1 MSKCLKLWLRET
13 NRSIYS
19 GPVATLDIYDQWQ
32 RLPLYTIVVR
42 SRDNEI
48 SIELWS
54 GLNRLVIHSR
64 PSVT

>member
-13 NRSIYS
+13 NHSIYS
-19 GPVATLDIYDQWQ
+19 GPVATLDIYDQWRSQ
-32 RLPLYTIVVR
+32 PLYTIVVR

-48 SIELWS
+48 SIELWT

-64 PSVT
+64 PSA